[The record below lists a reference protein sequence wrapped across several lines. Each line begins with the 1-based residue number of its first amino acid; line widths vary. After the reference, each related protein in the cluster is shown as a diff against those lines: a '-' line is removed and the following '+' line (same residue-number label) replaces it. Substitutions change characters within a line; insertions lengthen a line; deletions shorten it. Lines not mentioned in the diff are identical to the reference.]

1 MQRFSFVDKDRYLH
15 KSFEEDALDP
25 NVGTKLGKH
34 YLSLDL
40 CGLSKATKILWK
52 LLMRKF
58 TQKIVKPNISFYRK
72 RQLVVT
78 YKYIL

>member
-1 MQRFSFVDKDRYLH
+1 MTVKLTRFYSFTFCVKALVEDHRISISKKNVQTFARFSFVDKDIYLH

-40 CGLSKATKILWK
+40 CGLSKATKI
-52 LLMRKF
+52 F
-58 TQKIVKPNISFYRK
+58 
-72 RQLVVT
+72 
-78 YKYIL
+78 